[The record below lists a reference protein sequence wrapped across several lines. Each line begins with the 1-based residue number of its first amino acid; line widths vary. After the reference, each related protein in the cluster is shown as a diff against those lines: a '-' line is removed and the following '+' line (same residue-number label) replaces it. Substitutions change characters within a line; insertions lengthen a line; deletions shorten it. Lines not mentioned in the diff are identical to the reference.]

1 MTDQS
6 SGTTYQR
13 GPHRVVIERACPRE
27 DCRAVMSSLTS
38 RELMRRGGRPSE
50 RAITFRARPRTKGL
64 RVVRRQLVENEP
76 QSQRTAIT
84 GASRSGGDESS

>member
-27 DCRAVMSSLTS
+27 DCREVMASLTS

-50 RAITFRARPRTKGL
+50 RAIAFARDHARKGCEL
-64 RVVRRQLVENEP
+64 FV
-76 QSQRTAIT
+76 
-84 GASRSGGDESS
+84 ASW

>member
-13 GPHRVVIERACPRE
+13 GPHRVVIERACQRE
-27 DCRAVMSSLTS
+27 DCREVMSSLTS

-50 RAITFRARPRTKGL
+50 RAITFARDHARKGCEL
-64 RVVRRQLVENEP
+64 FV
-76 QSQRTAIT
+76 
-84 GASRSGGDESS
+84 ASW

>member
-27 DCRAVMSSLTS
+27 DCREVMSSLTS

-50 RAITFRARPRTKGL
+50 RAITFARDHARKGCEL
-64 RVVRRQLVENEP
+64 FV
-76 QSQRTAIT
+76 
-84 GASRSGGDESS
+84 ASW